1 MEERSNLLPKNPAIN
16 AIHSIALQQC
26 MMSMILKLAVV
37 ATTGNY

>member
-1 MEERSNLLPKNPAIN
+1 MEERSNLLPNPAIN